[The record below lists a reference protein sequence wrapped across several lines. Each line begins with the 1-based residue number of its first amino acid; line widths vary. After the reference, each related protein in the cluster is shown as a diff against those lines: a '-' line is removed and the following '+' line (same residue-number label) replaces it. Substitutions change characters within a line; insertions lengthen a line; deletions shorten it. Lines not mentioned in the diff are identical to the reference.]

1 MTYNF
6 FLGLITLLGS
16 VATIAVCAF
25 MIYIVIDIR
34 DRLADIYR
42 LQLEQTTLAKVNKD
56 KKTDAE

>member
-6 FLGLITLLGS
+6 FLGLMTLLFS
-16 VATIAVCAF
+16 VAAIAVCAF

-42 LQLEQTTLAKVNKD
+42 LQLEQSYMGKVNHEMNP
-56 KKTDAE
+56 DAE

>member
-1 MTYNF
+1 MTYFF
-6 FLGLITLLGS
+6 FLGLMTLLIS

-42 LQLEQTTLAKVNKD
+42 LQLEQSYIGKVNHEKNP
-56 KKTDAE
+56 DAE